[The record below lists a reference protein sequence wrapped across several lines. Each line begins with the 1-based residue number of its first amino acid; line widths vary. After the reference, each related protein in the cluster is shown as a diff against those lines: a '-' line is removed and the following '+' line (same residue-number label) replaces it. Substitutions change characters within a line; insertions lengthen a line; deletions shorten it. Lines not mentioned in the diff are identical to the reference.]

1 MMDKI
6 AQNVIMDFGLK
17 MTNNVICFILVE
29 EEEVTKEEI
38 KALKKLENNLKMLNL
53 LKRLQNYYD
62 K

>member
-1 MMDKI
+1 MDKI